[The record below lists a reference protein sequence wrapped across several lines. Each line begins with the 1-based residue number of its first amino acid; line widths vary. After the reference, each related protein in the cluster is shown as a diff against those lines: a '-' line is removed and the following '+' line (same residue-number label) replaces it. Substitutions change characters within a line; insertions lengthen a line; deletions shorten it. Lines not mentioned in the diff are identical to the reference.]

1 MESWKDF
8 FNVTDRGNSGNVIIW
23 GDTTKMDLLPEDFC
37 KSGSLVIDDEDLSV
51 YSYSQTKKVWT
62 LV

>member
-1 MESWKDF
+1 MNWKDF
-8 FNVTDRGNSGNVIIW
+8 FNVTDRGNSGNVVLW
-23 GDTTKMDLLPEDFC
+23 GDTSKLDLIPIDIF
-37 KSGSLVIDDEDLSV
+37 KSGTLAIDDEDLSV

>member
-8 FNVTDRGNSGNVIIW
+8 FNVTDRGNSGNVVLW
-23 GDTTKMDLLPEDFC
+23 GDTSKLSLIPDGLF
-37 KSGSLVIDDEDLSV
+37 KSGTLAIDDETADC

-62 LV
+62 MI